1 MRQSNLVREI
11 HPKEKVMNRK
21 PIAQVEP
28 VEMKHEGFEGMFA
41 RYLWTAVDGCPH
53 YAMRIMEFEP
63 GGHTSYHSHLE
74 EHEFYFLEGEA
85 AYVDGQGNQILVSPG
100 DGIYCPPDEPHQI
113 KNVGSTRMKML
124 CTIPILPGGD
134 GKTPAPRPGA

>member
-1 MRQSNLVREI
+1 M
-11 HPKEKVMNRK
+11 KRK
-21 PIAQVEP
+21 HIAEVKSVE
-28 VEMKHEGFEGMFA
+28 VDHEGFKGMSA

-63 GGHTSYHSHLE
+63 GGYTSYHSHLE

-85 AYVDGQGNQILVSPG
+85 AYVDGEGNEIRVSPG

-113 KNVGSTRMKML
+113 KNVGKTEMKL
-124 CTIPILPGGD
+124 VCTIPILPGGD
-134 GKTPAPRPGA
+134 GKYPAPRPDAKDAG